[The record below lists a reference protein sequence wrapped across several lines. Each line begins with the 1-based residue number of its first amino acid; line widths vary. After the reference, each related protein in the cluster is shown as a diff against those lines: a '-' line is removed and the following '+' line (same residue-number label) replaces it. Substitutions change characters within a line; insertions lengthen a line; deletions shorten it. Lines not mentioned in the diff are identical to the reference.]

1 MLPSP
6 GETGSL
12 PECQV
17 QKQQTA
23 VLPAQ
28 AAALGHPAAPS
39 SPFLS
44 PRLSPAERLA
54 FRQAGKAPGQ
64 PSPDKGGEAPGQPPP
79 DEGGEAPGQRACP
92 PQLRLL
98 WKAKVSG
105 LRQPSA
111 HREALGA
118 LTSPPPTFLPLLI
131 CPSPSCDVCG
141 GWKGRRSWGKG
152 RKRLHPKTRST
163 H

>member
-17 QKQQTA
+17 QQQQTA

-39 SPFLS
+39 STFLS

-54 FRQAGKAPGQ
+54 FRQAGK
-64 PSPDKGGEAPGQPPP
+64 APGQPPP

-98 WKAKVSG
+98 RKAKVSR

-118 LTSPPPTFLPLLI
+118 LTSPPPTFLPLLL